1 MNTLRGQYSFIAQF
15 LGGQPVEPEKTY
27 RQLSFCRTVDVDGET
42 VVFDVLTGEIA
53 ALTAAEAAI
62 LRAPAVLPGAETE
75 ALIRGW
81 FLVPEGHDDIG
92 LSEEVRT
99 LALDLR
105 GQLPL
110 TEYVIFPTTDCN
122 ARCFYCYERGVAR
135 MPMSAGTAHAVADF
149 ILRSHGGKPVTLFWF
164 GGEPLYNAE
173 VIDIVSAAL
182 RDAGVSYRARMISNG
197 YLFDRA
203 TVAKAVSL
211 WKLYRV
217 QITLDGTE
225 EIYNRTKAYI
235 YKGGKSPFR
244 VVTDNIEA
252 LLEAKITVGIRMNM
266 GPHNRT
272 DLYRLV
278 EWIDARYPDRQY
290 LRVYPHLLFD
300 SESDP
305 PEARTLAAKQRRTEE
320 MIALEDF
327 CAARGLLPIPQLRPK
342 MSVNYCMMDSP
353 RSVTVL
359 PDGSLGKCEHHVA
372 DQPVGDLAHGITDPA
387 RVASFAVRGTCKAV
401 CDGCALY
408 PTCNRLAG
416 CPALGRS
423 FCDAADRFYALTR
436 LDRSIRAAGRRLLQA
451 DAAPAADADAQSDC

>member
-1 MNTLRGQYSFIAQF
+1 M
-15 LGGQPVEPEKTY
+15 
-27 RQLSFCRTVDVDGET
+27 
-42 VVFDVLTGEIA
+42 
-53 ALTAAEAAI
+53 
-62 LRAPAVLPGAETE
+62 
-75 ALIRGW
+75 
-81 FLVPEGHDDIG
+81 
-92 LSEEVRT
+92 
-99 LALDLR
+99 
-105 GQLPL
+105 
-110 TEYVIFPTTDCN
+110 
-122 ARCFYCYERGVAR
+122 
-135 MPMSAGTAHAVADF
+135 
-149 ILRSHGGKPVTLFWF
+149 
-164 GGEPLYNAE
+164 
-173 VIDIVSAAL
+173 
-182 RDAGVSYRARMISNG
+182 
-197 YLFDRA
+197 
-203 TVAKAVSL
+203 
-211 WKLYRV
+211 
-217 QITLDGTE
+217 
-225 EIYNRTKAYI
+225 
-235 YKGGKSPFR
+235 
-244 VVTDNIEA
+244 TDNIEA

-451 DAAPAADADAQSDC
+451 DAAPAADADVQSDC